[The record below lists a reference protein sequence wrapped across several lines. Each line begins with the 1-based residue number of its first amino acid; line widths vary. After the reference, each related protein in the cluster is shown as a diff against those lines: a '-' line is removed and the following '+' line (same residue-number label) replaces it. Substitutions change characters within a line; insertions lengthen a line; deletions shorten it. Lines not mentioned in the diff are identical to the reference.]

1 MNTDQRNKIE
11 ALLVKRGFNE
21 QGMTKGLFIIPD
33 GRNISADIRGEKPI
47 VGVAIAGM
55 IHTSGHGI
63 NAVQDIQ
70 NEVEAIMKSK
80 QSQSPVTDL
89 SAPLK
94 GEAKGSNPASGGI
107 DKAPELNKAETKPK
121 DDVMKGAIPSESK
134 LGAGDPPAKKGTTKA
149 TCPDCKTIF
158 EISLDE
164 ARVLY
169 DKYDGVYCVNCR
181 DVSKVLD
188 KEKCEEK
195 PNGGTKMETEIV
207 DQNQNLPATKKKQ
220 ELVIGKCEAVA
231 AQYGIPSEMANLF
244 FMTMDGGLYI
254 KNPGLLYLAS
264 KKGYSRIEVTTSFD
278 EKAQEYS
285 AECKIYPK
293 LTKDILEGIGR
304 LDPGLQKM
312 AFEFATQPT
321 NGTGRA
327 SKSNVRM
334 STMHPFLKEM
344 SQTRAQNR
352 ALRAFTGYGGTSME
366 ELPDAQIER
375 D

>member
-1 MNTDQRNKIE
+1 MINPIHQYS
-11 ALLVKRGFNE
+11 GC
-21 QGMTKGLFIIPD
+21 G
-33 GRNISADIRGEKPI
+33 SA
-47 VGVAIAGM
+47 M
-55 IHTSGHGI
+55 
-63 NAVQDIQ
+63 NAVSVPLRCNQLVQVPKEPEPKTELKTEPKTRTKMCIACGLELSGARALECYQ
-70 NEVEAIMKSK
+70 N
-80 QSQSPVTDL
+80 
-89 SAPLK
+89 
-94 GEAKGSNPASGGI
+94 
-107 DKAPELNKAETKPK
+107 DKAFICEE
-121 DDVMKGAIPSESK
+121 
-134 LGAGDPPAKKGTTKA
+134 
-149 TCPDCKTIF
+149 
-158 EISLDE
+158 
-164 ARVLY
+164 
-169 DKYDGVYCVNCR
+169 
-181 DVSKVLD
+181 
-188 KEKCEEK
+188 CEEK
-195 PNGGTKMETEIV
+195 QNGGTKMETEIV

-293 LTKDILEGIGR
+293 ITKDLLEGIGR
-304 LDPGLQKM
+304 LDAGLQKV

-327 SKSNVRM
+327 SKANVRM
-334 STMHPFLKEM
+334 STMHAFLKEM

-352 ALRAFTGYGGTSME
+352 ALRAFTGYGGTSAE
-366 ELPDAQIER
+366 ELPDAQLER